1 MIIEGRAVVIA
12 GDDVDT
18 DVMYPGQFL
27 NIEDP
32 ELMKAHLFE
41 GYDPALRDQLGPDT
55 IIVAGANFG
64 LGSSR
69 EHVVQAM
76 KAWGVRC
83 LVGVSF
89 ARIFRRNAVNL
100 GLPALECAG
109 AAGAARPGLADQD
122 RHRHRRGGRRRPGIR
137 SAVPCRRSSSTSRA
151 PAASCRGPG
160 SSSGRGRRDR
170 QGPR

>member
-1 MIIEGRAVVIA
+1 MIIEGRAVVIP

-109 AAGAARPGLADQD
+109 AAGAARPGSQIRIDTDSGEVDVDGQVFGAQPVPAFVVDLACS
-122 RHRHRRGGRRRPGIR
+122 GGL
-137 SAVPCRRSSSTSRA
+137 VPWAREQLGT
-151 PAASCRGPG
+151 G
-160 SSSGRGRRDR
+160 S
-170 QGPR
+170 P